1 MTVKPPNKPR
11 EHLEGTADSGS
22 SQSLL
27 RLQRA
32 VLKLALSFRGQN
44 PRLDELLK
52 RLGSLMKGGRR
63 DAEIQILIDD
73 IVEVIVS
80 NDVARDPRQLAAGMI
95 GEMLEHLAPKP
106 AWRDQTRALQRR
118 LQDLESADDL
128 PRYLKEAAELVNAQL
143 RAPFNGHD
151 ERDPKARAGEDN
163 LARLLARLDAP
174 PELQHELARIRT
186 RLEQHASQAQIL
198 ESVEETARLISQAL
212 ATNVTA
218 PAASATAAWHGAR
231 TSLLQFLDQVTLPE
245 KLVPELAALKSGL
258 ASAADDA
265 QVGQSVAAIAGLIAK
280 ARALLEHE
288 ITELREFLRAVLE
301 RLSEV
306 KDRMAESGLVHLEAL
321 QSTVDFERLMAAQF
335 EDMRETIADE
345 PDLNALK
352 DQIENHL
359 STIDAGLK
367 DFAQREK
374 HRHSEAK
381 TQLGSVVDKLN
392 ALEEETKS
400 LRESL
405 AEQRSRSLMDS
416 LTGVL
421 NRIGYDEAMD
431 REYAR
436 WQRHGGTLCIAV
448 VDVDYFKSVN
458 DRFGHTAGDKVLST
472 VATLVKRSIRQSDIL
487 CRYGGEEFS
496 LILPQTELGGG
507 IAAMEK
513 IRAIVADS
521 NFRFRETPVPVT
533 ISIGIAEFHMGDE
546 PGEVFDR
553 ADRAMYLA
561 KELGR
566 NRCCSERDV
575 PYVAAPAAAA
585 TN

>member
-11 EHLEGTADSGS
+11 EHHEDTAEGGS
-22 SQSLL
+22 HQSLL

-52 RLGSLMKGGRR
+52 RLGILMKNGRR
-63 DAEIQILIDD
+63 DAEIQLLIDD
-73 IVEVIVS
+73 VVEVIVS

-95 GEMLEHLAPKP
+95 GEMLEHIAPKP

-128 PRYLKEAAELVNAQL
+128 PRHLKEAAEIINAQL
-143 RAPFNGHD
+143 RAPFSGQD

-212 ATNVTA
+212 ATNLTA

-245 KLVPELAALKSGL
+245 KLVSELAGLKSGL

-265 QVGQSVAAIAGLIAK
+265 QVGQSVAAIASLIAK

-288 ITELREFLRAVLE
+288 IAELREFLRTVLD

-321 QSTVDFERLMAAQF
+321 QSTVDFERLIAAQF

-352 DQIENHL
+352 DQIEHHL

-374 HRHSEAK
+374 RRHSEAK

-458 DRFGHTAGDKVLST
+458 DKFGHTAGDKVLST
-472 VATLVKRSIRQSDIL
+472 IATLIKRSIRQSDIL

-496 LILPQTELGGG
+496 LILPQTELAGG

-575 PYVAAPAAAA
+575 PYAAAPAAAA
-585 TN
+585 AS